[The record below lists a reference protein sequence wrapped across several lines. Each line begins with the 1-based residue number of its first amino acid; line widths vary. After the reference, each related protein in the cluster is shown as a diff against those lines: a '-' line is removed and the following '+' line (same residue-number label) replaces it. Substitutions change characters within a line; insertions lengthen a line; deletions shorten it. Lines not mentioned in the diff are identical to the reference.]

1 MESNGWLVV
10 FLVFLILL
18 SGFFSAAETALMSLN
33 KIKIKQLVE
42 DGVKGSKEIQE
53 ITDNPSETLSTI
65 LVCNNIVNI
74 LASSVSTVIFINL
87 LDRFG
92 TAVATSVSTL
102 VLTIVILIFG
112 EITPKTIAVIKAEK
126 LAFAL
131 YKPLKL
137 VLVLLK
143 PIVFI
148 FSKISKFIMLILGIK
163 EQGLHTN
170 ITEEELK
177 SIVSFSQEEG
187 VLEVEDK
194 KLIYNVFEFG
204 DLKVKDVMI
213 PRVDMIT
220 LSKNSTYDEIVSVF
234 KTERFSR
241 VPVYKDNIDNIIG
254 VINIKDLFFIDK
266 EDDFVIDKYIRDVHS
281 THEYKKIRDLFNE
294 MKKKRNHM
302 AIVRDEYGGTIGLV
316 TIEDLIEEI
325 VGDIEDEH
333 DTPKEEDIH
342 VIGDDCYELS
352 GRAYLEDLL
361 KLGINLEADEVD
373 TIGGYLSL
381 EAGHVPEQGEIF
393 EFDGWKFEVT
403 EADAKQIR
411 KVRVEKLLDESSSK
425 EENNLKN

>member
-42 DGVKGSKEIQE
+42 DEVKGAKEIQE

-325 VGDIEDEH
+325 VGDIEDEYDEVVDKEIQVVNEKEYLIVGTLKI
-333 DTPKEEDIH
+333 DTLNDM
-342 VIGDDCYELS
+342 
-352 GRAYLEDLL
+352 
-361 KLGINLEADEVD
+361 LGINIESEFE
-373 TIGGYLSL
+373 TIGGYIIEKIGRL
-381 EAGHVPEQGEIF
+381 PQNGEIVEVDNVKF
-393 EFDGWKFEVT
+393 KIENIGKKRIKGLRVYFDNDV
-403 EADAKQIR
+403 
-411 KVRVEKLLDESSSK
+411 
-425 EENNLKN
+425 

>member
-42 DGVKGSKEIQE
+42 DEVKGAKEIQE

-254 VINIKDLFFIDK
+254 VINIKD
-266 EDDFVIDKYIRDVHS
+266 
-281 THEYKKIRDLFNE
+281 
-294 MKKKRNHM
+294 
-302 AIVRDEYGGTIGLV
+302 
-316 TIEDLIEEI
+316 
-325 VGDIEDEH
+325 
-333 DTPKEEDIH
+333 
-342 VIGDDCYELS
+342 
-352 GRAYLEDLL
+352 
-361 KLGINLEADEVD
+361 
-373 TIGGYLSL
+373 
-381 EAGHVPEQGEIF
+381 
-393 EFDGWKFEVT
+393 
-403 EADAKQIR
+403 
-411 KVRVEKLLDESSSK
+411 
-425 EENNLKN
+425 

>member
-42 DGVKGSKEIQE
+42 DGVKGAKEIQE

-177 SIVSFSQEEG
+177 SIISFSQEEG

-325 VGDIEDEH
+325 VGDIEDEYDEVVDKEIQVVNEKEYLIVGTLKI
-333 DTPKEEDIH
+333 DTLNDM
-342 VIGDDCYELS
+342 
-352 GRAYLEDLL
+352 
-361 KLGINLEADEVD
+361 LGINIESEFE
-373 TIGGYLSL
+373 TIGGYIIEKIGRL
-381 EAGHVPEQGEIF
+381 PQNGEIVEVDNVKF
-393 EFDGWKFEVT
+393 KIENIGKNRIKGLRVYFDNDV
-403 EADAKQIR
+403 
-411 KVRVEKLLDESSSK
+411 
-425 EENNLKN
+425 

>member
-42 DGVKGSKEIQE
+42 DGVKGAKEIQE
-53 ITDNPSETLSTI
+53 ITDNPSEILSTI

-74 LASSVSTVIFINL
+74 LASSISTVIFINL
-87 LDRFG
+87 FVGFG
-92 TAVATSVSTL
+92 AGVATSISTL

-148 FSKISKFIMLILGIK
+148 FSKISKFIMLIFGIK
-163 EQGLHTN
+163 EQELHTN

-325 VGDIEDEH
+325 VGDIEDEYDEVVDKEIQVVNEKEYLIVGTLKI
-333 DTPKEEDIH
+333 DTLNDM
-342 VIGDDCYELS
+342 
-352 GRAYLEDLL
+352 
-361 KLGINLEADEVD
+361 LGINIESEFE
-373 TIGGYLSL
+373 TIGGYIIEKIGRL
-381 EAGHVPEQGEIF
+381 PQNGEIVEVDNVKF
-393 EFDGWKFEVT
+393 KIENIGKNRIKGLRVYFDN
-403 EADAKQIR
+403 AI
-411 KVRVEKLLDESSSK
+411 
-425 EENNLKN
+425 

>member
-42 DGVKGSKEIQE
+42 DGVKGAKEIQE

-87 LDRFG
+87 LAGFG

-325 VGDIEDEH
+325 VGDIEDEYDEVVDKEIQVVNEKEYLIVGTLKI
-333 DTPKEEDIH
+333 DTLNDM
-342 VIGDDCYELS
+342 
-352 GRAYLEDLL
+352 
-361 KLGINLEADEVD
+361 LGINIESEFE
-373 TIGGYLSL
+373 TIGGYIIEKIGRL
-381 EAGHVPEQGEIF
+381 PQNGEIIEVDNVKF
-393 EFDGWKFEVT
+393 KIENIGKNRIKGLRVYFDN
-403 EADAKQIR
+403 DI
-411 KVRVEKLLDESSSK
+411 
-425 EENNLKN
+425 